1 MHSSSSRQ
9 LNSYYHQEDSI
20 DCYLTKLKIFFLS
33 LINFSYGFLKF
44 VLFVFRNLFVFTYV
58 RGDCKLLR
66 IVSLIVNFAAIDFY
80 FLAFS

>member
-20 DCYLTKLKIFFLS
+20 DCYLTKLMIFFLS
-33 LINFSYGFLKF
+33 LINFWYGFLKF

-58 RGDCKLLR
+58 RGDGKLLR